1 MPMRWYTV
9 KFEDKFTGEE
19 RYERV
24 QAENEAGVMAII
36 ERNHPGATVLTIAE
50 RMPTD
55 PLERAERQMDDRL
68 KAWAWLALVLWP
80 VGVATG
86 AIAIVS
92 VCRTRGNYGFNA
104 AIISAVAVG
113 LHFVVVRPV
122 ITLFLLRIGLLGTS
136 G

>member
-1 MPMRWYTV
+1 MRWYAI
-9 KFEDKFTGEE
+9 KFTDKFTGDE

-24 QAENEAGVMAII
+24 QAENEAGAREVI

-50 RMPTD
+50 RMPAD
-55 PLERAERQMDDRL
+55 PDEKAERQLANRL
-68 KAWAWLALVLWP
+68 KTWAWLALILWP

-92 VCRTRGNYGFNA
+92 VCRTRGHYGFNA